1 MASYRSPGPIND
13 LSPQPLVI
21 DNGTL
26 ARTETAAPG
35 PIGLDS
41 TGRAAKTRGQS
52 LGSRVLD
59 YARAP
64 IGQRGVL

>member
-41 TGRAAKTRGQS
+41 TGRAAKTRG
-52 LGSRVLD
+52 
-59 YARAP
+59 
-64 IGQRGVL
+64 